1 MQRSVQSGWI
11 RRGVVQSVHGQGY
24 MDEMSLSMWEEVDA
38 INQKYCVDNWKVRP
52 ERGRLQLQ
60 LFPASC
66 SEFNATQ

>member
-1 MQRSVQSGWI
+1 MRI
-11 RRGVVQSVHGQGY
+11 EFKY
-24 MDEMSLSMWEEVDA
+24 MDEMSLSMWEEVDV
-38 INQKYCVDNWKVRP
+38 INQKYCVDNWKVRS

>member
-1 MQRSVQSGWI
+1 MRI
-11 RRGVVQSVHGQGY
+11 EFKY
-24 MDEMSLSMWEEVDA
+24 MDEMSLSMWEEVDV